1 MYFFLINLFFLSKR
15 FGFGGARDSKLD
27 GLVGYRRSRTER
39 QRGSNVARDFSR
51 WVHRDN
57 KAFPAKISTM
67 RIPVLFRKQKKQV
80 PRKFNAAK
88 LIIKW
93 SISPIGLEKL
103 WPTIL
108 GGLGPKFG
116 LCKVGGNVQL
126 VLEKKNTVFHPT
138 IPSTPNQL
146 T

>member
-67 RIPVLFRKQKKQV
+67 RIPVLFKKKKGAKKVQRCQVDHQVIHFSDWFRKIMANCSWGAGTEIWIAQSRRQCSACFGK
-80 PRKFNAAK
+80 
-88 LIIKW
+88 IIA
-93 SISPIGLEKL
+93 
-103 WPTIL
+103 
-108 GGLGPKFG
+108 
-116 LCKVGGNVQL
+116 
-126 VLEKKNTVFHPT
+126 VFHPT